1 MAFYERAC
9 DREPYRP
16 ALRSWPSAIFDG
28 TGIVLAAAIGVALIM
43 MSFST
48 GDADSAGPTFKTPPP
63 PSEST
68 SPGEPTPK
76 PTTEPTPQPAT
87 EPTLDPTTEPTP
99 NPTTEPRPTQAPQP

>member
-9 DREPYRP
+9 DHPYRP
-16 ALRSWPSAIFDG
+16 PLSSWPSEGFDG
-28 TGIVLAAAIGVALIM
+28 PGIVLAAAIGASLIM
-43 MSFST
+43 MFFSA
-48 GDADSAGPTFKTPPP
+48 GDASTAGPTFKTPP

-76 PTTEPTPQPAT
+76 PTTEPTPKPAT
-87 EPTLDPTTEPTP
+87 EPTPDPTTEPAP